1 MGIAR
6 KAAAASIPLF
16 SRLSSIIDTRIKEE
30 HEYPEKGFS
39 LIESLLS
46 LSLFL
51 VIVLS
56 SLEVF
61 GWTRTLFLK
70 IKDKEEARETV
81 LAALDKMRI
90 DLLAGGSGL
99 ILPLQLGILEG
110 ISEAEET
117 LTILSK
123 EEAMTFTGD
132 LVTGQTRIELDSTS
146 GLKKGREV
154 CIFDS
159 LKGEVKSI
167 SSVEKESVI
176 LSSPLENSYSGD
188 RASLFLLQKVS
199 LSLDEKTC
207 VLRRKVNSSP
217 AQPLAEGTA
226 FFSFDY
232 DRASSLVRLRL
243 GLESNK
249 EKYYET
255 AVFAKNVAL
264 AGTH

>member
-1 MGIAR
+1 MNAR
-6 KAAAASIPLF
+6 ITEK
-16 SRLSSIIDTRIKEE
+16 
-30 HEYPEKGFS
+30 HENPGKGFS

-70 IKDKEEARETV
+70 VTNKQEAKETAQ
-81 LAALDKMRI
+81 AALDKMRT

-99 ILPLQLGILEG
+99 IHPLQLGIVEG
-110 ISEAEET
+110 ISEAEGT
-117 LTILSK
+117 LTALSREEILIL
-123 EEAMTFTGD
+123 ADD

-146 GLKKGREV
+146 SLKKGREI

-159 LKGEVKSI
+159 LKGEIKSI
-167 SSVEKESVI
+167 SSVEKGSVI
-176 LSSPLENSYSGD
+176 LSSALENSYSRD

-199 LSLDEKTC
+199 LYLDEKTG

-217 AQPLAEGTA
+217 AQPLAEDAA
-226 FFSFDY
+226 FFCFDFN
-232 DRASSLVRLRL
+232 RASFLVRLRL
-243 GLESNK
+243 GLEPNK

-264 AGTH
+264 ASAR

>member
-1 MGIAR
+1 LGIRR
-6 KAAAASIPLF
+6 KTAVESFFIFLRSGSIT
-16 SRLSSIIDTRIKEE
+16 DMRIKEKNE
-30 HEYPEKGFS
+30 NPEKGFS

-61 GWTRTLFLK
+61 GWTRTIFFK
-70 IKDKEEARETV
+70 VKNKEEAKEAAQ
-81 LAALDKMRI
+81 AALDKMRTDI
-90 DLLAGGSGL
+90 LAGGSGL
-99 ILPLQLGILEG
+99 IHPIHLGILEG
-110 ISEAEET
+110 ISESEGT

-123 EEAMTFTGD
+123 EEVLTSAGD

-146 GLKKGREV
+146 SLKKGRDI

-159 LKGEVKSI
+159 LKGEIKSI
-167 SSVEKESVI
+167 SSVEKGSII
-176 LSSPLENSYSGD
+176 LSSALESSYSRD
-188 RASLFLLQKVS
+188 RTSLFLLQKVS
-199 LSLDEKTC
+199 LFLDEKTD

-217 AQPLAEGTA
+217 AQPLAEDTA

-243 GLESNK
+243 SLEPNK

-255 AVFAKNVAL
+255 TVFAKNVAL
-264 AGTH
+264 ATAR

>member
-1 MGIAR
+1 MGITR
-6 KAAAASIPLF
+6 KAAAASFPLF
-16 SRLSSIIDTRIKEE
+16 SWPSSIIDTRIKEK

-110 ISEAEET
+110 ISEAEGT
-117 LTILSK
+117 LTITSK
-123 EEAMTFTGD
+123 EEAVTFTGD

-159 LKGEVKSI
+159 LKGEVKSV
-167 SSVEKESVI
+167 SSVEKGSVI

-199 LSLDEKTC
+199 LYLDEKAG

-217 AQPLAEGTA
+217 AQPLAEDTA

-249 EKYYET
+249 EKCYET

-264 AGTH
+264 AGAH

>member
-1 MGIAR
+1 MGIKR
-6 KAAAASIPLF
+6 KTAAASFPMSLKPG
-16 SRLSSIIDTRIKEE
+16 SIIKMRIKEK
-30 HEYPEKGFS
+30 HEIPEKGFS

-61 GWTRTLFLK
+61 GWTRAVFLK
-70 IKDKEEARETV
+70 VKNKEEAKEAA
-81 LAALDKMRI
+81 LAALDKMRA

-99 ILPLQLGILEG
+99 IHAIQLGILEG
-110 ISEAEET
+110 ISEAEGT
-117 LTILSK
+117 LAILSK
-123 EEAMTFTGD
+123 EEDLTPTDD
-132 LVTGQTRIELDSTS
+132 LVKGQTRIELESTS
-146 GLKKGREV
+146 SLKKGSEI
-154 CIFDS
+154 CIFDPP
-159 LKGEVKSI
+159 KGEIKSI
-167 SSVEKESVI
+167 SSVEKGSVI
-176 LSSPLENSYSGD
+176 ISSALENSYSRD

-199 LSLDEKTC
+199 LFLDEKTDI
-207 VLRRKVNSSP
+207 LRRKVNSSP
-217 AQPLAEGTA
+217 AQPLAEDTA

-243 GLESNK
+243 GFESNK

-264 AGTH
+264 AAAR